1 MKYSITDLAELLG
14 VTTSAIRYFEKE
26 NLIKVNKEINGNRYY
41 NVVDVFRLLS
51 YTKYKNMEIPMK
63 MIVKQFSGEENS
75 HLLIRQRMEEF
86 KNKAYEKAIYYQQLS
101 DSMEEN
107 INSIYLID
115 ELLDTYEF
123 AKSPKMLL
131 FYDEECGWISKN
143 RKSQKIVH
151 QWVKA
156 MPTVQLAVVKHM
168 ENNCSNF
175 GYIVLEEKLKDLN
188 LPMDLNIKILESTSC
203 LHTIQMVDDE
213 LTLNPDVVFEKG
225 ISYAKSRGLDIA
237 GDIIG
242 KILIVEVEKP
252 AKLHTYIELWIPIK

>member
-1 MKYSITDLAELLG
+1 MRYSITDLAELLG

-63 MIVKQFSGEENS
+63 MIVKQFSGEENNR
-75 HLLIRQRMEEF
+75 LIIKERMEEF
-86 KNKAYEKAIYYQQLS
+86 KNQAYEKARYYQELAEA
-101 DSMEEN
+101 MEEN
-107 INSIYLID
+107 MNSIYLID
-115 ELLDTYEF
+115 ELLDKYEF
-123 AKSPKMLL
+123 AKSPKILL
-131 FYDEECGWISKN
+131 LYDEECGWISKN
-143 RKSQKIVH
+143 RESQKVVH

-156 MPTVQLAVVKHM
+156 MPTVQLAVIKHM

-175 GYIVLEEKLKDLN
+175 GYIVLDDKADELN
-188 LPMDLNIKILESTSC
+188 LPMDLNVKILESTSC
-203 LHTIQMVDDE
+203 LHTIQRVDDE

-225 ISYAKSRGLDIA
+225 LSYAKYRGLEIT